1 MPYVTNVYVDAFNVY
16 YGCTKN
22 TPYRWLNLAKLCDI
36 MLTNNTINQIKV
48 FTGLVKARPND
59 PTQPVRQQTYLR
71 ALRTIP
77 NLTIIEGTFLSHVR
91 RFPKANPRPD
101 GSLEYVEVLYTQ
113 EKGSD
118 VNLAS
123 HLLYDAFTN
132 DYEMAVIISND
143 SDLAEPVRMVRVLM
157 NKKIGILN
165 PHINNPKYRDEHG
178 NIDYRKVKASY
189 ALSRYADFCK
199 PLTIEALH
207 QSQFPDEL
215 TDEIGTFRRPDSWY

>member
-71 ALRTIP
+71 ALTIP
-77 NLTIIEGTFLSHVR
+77 NLTIIEGTFSHVR

-101 GSLEYVEVLYTQ
+101 GSLEYAENTPRK
-113 EKGSD
+113 KGSM
-118 VNLAS
+118 S
-123 HLLYDAFTN
+123 IWRRTCS
-132 DYEMAVIISND
+132 M
-143 SDLAEPVRMVRVLM
+143 M
-157 NKKIGILN
+157 
-165 PHINNPKYRDEHG
+165 
-178 NIDYRKVKASY
+178 
-189 ALSRYADFCK
+189 LSPTTTRW
-199 PLTIEALH
+199 P
-207 QSQFPDEL
+207 
-215 TDEIGTFRRPDSWY
+215 